1 MLIKGYGHLLF
12 STVCEYF
19 NVFICATSYEE
30 HLKCLVLK
38 EEFPPF
44 MDEVNHSITT
54 MTAAGK
60 GNDTPLFL
68 SSVNRLHSHIHIVRV
83 TVFFTSVLRYGWIN
97 NAQYANK

>member
-30 HLKCLVLK
+30 RLKCLVLT

-68 SSVNRLHSHIHIVRV
+68 SSVNRLKPSFTYSHSASHAPSLA
-83 TVFFTSVLRYGWIN
+83 FT
-97 NAQYANK
+97 QF